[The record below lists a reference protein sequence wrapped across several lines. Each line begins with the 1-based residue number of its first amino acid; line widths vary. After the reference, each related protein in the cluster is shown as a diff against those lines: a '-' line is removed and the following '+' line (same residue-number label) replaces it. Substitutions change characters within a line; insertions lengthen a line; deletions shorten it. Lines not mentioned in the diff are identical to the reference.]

1 MRVIT
6 AAINYI
12 NIGETLNTRQNISIS
27 QEEEAWKVAV
37 LMKYVNI

>member
-12 NIGETLNTRQNISIS
+12 NIGETLNTRQNIPIS
-27 QEEEAWKVAV
+27 QEEEACKVV
-37 LMKYVNI
+37 VMKKYV

>member
-6 AAINYI
+6 AAIKYI

-27 QEEEAWKVAV
+27 QEEEAWKVV
-37 LMKYVNI
+37 LC